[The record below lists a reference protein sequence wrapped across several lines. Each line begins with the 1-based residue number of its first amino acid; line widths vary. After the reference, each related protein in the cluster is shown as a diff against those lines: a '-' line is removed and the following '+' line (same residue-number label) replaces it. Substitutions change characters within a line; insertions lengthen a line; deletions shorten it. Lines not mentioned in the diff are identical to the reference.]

1 VTAPRLVVGI
11 QVIAL
16 VAASASASASRATAP
31 DLSDIVL
38 RGGRGEPLELRSLVG
53 RHRFTAVVFFS
64 SSCPCVAAHRGRLAQ
79 LIDEMQ
85 SRDVRFVIVDSER
98 HPTGAP
104 TPAFVANTDLPIF
117 ADDGGRLARRLSAQ
131 FATETF
137 VFDAAGTL
145 RYRGGIDDDR
155 RSLRPRPTA
164 HLRDELQR
172 LLAGTAPP
180 YATTKAL
187 GCALRLR

>member
-1 VTAPRLVVGI
+1 MTAARLVACV
-11 QVIAL
+11 QVTAL
-16 VAASASASASRATAP
+16 VAASASASTSRATVT
-31 DLSDIVL
+31 DLSDVVL
-38 RGGRGEPLELRSLVG
+38 RGARGEPLALRPLVQQ
-53 RHRFTAVVFFS
+53 HRFTAVIFFS
-64 SSCPCVAAHRGRLAQ
+64 SGCPCAAAHRTRLAQ
-79 LIDEMQ
+79 LIHDMQ
-85 SRDVRFVIVDSER
+85 PRDVGFVIVDSER
-98 HPTGAP
+98 HAAGEP
-104 TPAFVANTDLPIF
+104 TPAFVANTDLPLF
-117 ADDGGRLARRLSAQ
+117 ADDGGRLARRLDAQ

-164 HLRDELQR
+164 HLRDELQS

-180 YATTKAL
+180 YVTTKAL

>member
-11 QVIAL
+11 QVAAL
-16 VAASASASASRATAP
+16 VAASAIASASRATAP

-38 RGGRGEPLELRSLVG
+38 RGGRGEPLALGSLVQQ
-53 RHRFTAVVFFS
+53 HRFTAVVFFAAG
-64 SSCPCVAAHRGRLAQ
+64 CPCVAAHRGRLAE
-79 LIDEMQ
+79 LTHDMQ
-85 SRDVRFVIVDSER
+85 SHDVRFVLVDSER
-98 HPTGAP
+98 HPAGEA

-117 ADDGGRLARRLSAQ
+117 ADAGGRLARRLNAQ

-137 VFDAAGTL
+137 VFDAAGAL

-172 LLAGTAPP
+172 LIAGTAPP

>member
-1 VTAPRLVVGI
+1 MKTPRLVVGI
-11 QVIAL
+11 QVTAL
-16 VAASASASASRATAP
+16 VAATALASASRATAP
-31 DLSDIVL
+31 DLSDVVL
-38 RGGRGEPLELRSLVG
+38 RGGRGEPLALRPLVQQ
-53 RHRFTAVVFFS
+53 HRFTALVFFS
-64 SSCPCVAAHRGRLAQ
+64 SGCPCVAAHRDRLAQ
-79 LIDEMQ
+79 LIHEMQ
-85 SRDVRFVIVDSER
+85 PRDVRFVIVDSER
-98 HPTGAP
+98 HAAGES
-104 TPAFVANTDLPIF
+104 TPALVANTDLPLF
-117 ADDGGRLARRLSAQ
+117 ADDDGRLARRLGAQ

-164 HLRDELQR
+164 HLRDELQS

>member
-1 VTAPRLVVGI
+1 
-11 QVIAL
+11 
-16 VAASASASASRATAP
+16 
-31 DLSDIVL
+31 
-38 RGGRGEPLELRSLVG
+38 
-53 RHRFTAVVFFS
+53 
-64 SSCPCVAAHRGRLAQ
+64 
-79 LIDEMQ
+79 MQ

-98 HPTGAP
+98 HPAGEP

-117 ADDGGRLARRLSAQ
+117 ADDGGRLARRLNAQ